1 MKEMASLISQRLRG
15 ALELIRLTL
24 TMDAHRAAILLLGIR
39 SKASTPYRQMMQS
52 SRCR

>member
-1 MKEMASLISQRLRG
+1 MKEMASLISQRLRE
-15 ALELIRLTL
+15 ALELIRL
-24 TMDAHRAAILLLGIR
+24 TMDAHRAATLLLGIR